1 MPENPQYQ
9 TLTPVVV
16 IATPPKGLPTSQ
28 APAPSIIQSSP
39 TSNTQLNQPKSVQ
52 DYFSPE
58 AEAKRTKET
67 KKLLRKIR
75 EKNGGTT
82 AEGLNKL
89 TALFVGYVKTADKYF
104 DRAVYGNPEAG
115 DSTKFKPLDY
125 GILPL
130 INLLASIDFCALASY
145 AISQIPGGKK
155 FNPND
160 KSQQKTTL
168 GRRKWQLQYAAYK
181 IQRYI
186 DDFYGGA
193 EQVTNPKNPD
203 NVSKLQKTIIKIVEE
218 INQIT
223 TESDNLFSDQ
233 TLNDTFPQLSTYSN
247 YINVATSFFNQYTD
261 PRNLPNE
268 DIQKI
273 LKYID
278 KTKAICILIQGL
290 ETPANLISLA
300 DTILGGA
307 LAETIKKLNKIID
320 PKKIESVVKDIQKGV
335 SKLNKV
341 VQQILQVISKAR
353 SIVQIVTTIVKVLK
367 IIISFLIT
375 LGLPSVFSTVGIHMT
390 VAEAK
395 DMLKAA
401 VKYIMDRIKEIN
413 TILSAISYFFAKRS
427 LQLGE
432 IINGLQAIII
442 NLQNCDSITPEDKAN
457 PQENSIISNLNQSI
471 TELVK
476 SKTDMDSFVEN
487 YETNKTKR
495 IRRSGEYTIEIL
507 KEEIVD
513 EGISLRRR
521 YGVALDVN
529 QVVVAKSTPTFATND
544 IVIIE
549 EVKLLLPKTK
559 KTGLANVQNMISALS
574 PDEFTILE
582 EAANYLNTED
592 EPVDISI
599 EIDKNEDAEDPDSED
614 DDTETGLGL
623 QSFINKLKGGKK
635 LRRRMHREMAKSKRK
650 LADDMKKANPNA
662 PSTKKT
668 ELEASKAEL
677 TTIKD
682 NLKTTK
688 EKLTKT
694 IALAATNPLAAG
706 IYVPLIRLLK
716 KQIKELENAITQ
728 KIKDIKKIDPGF
740 IP

>member
-16 IATPPKGLPTSQ
+16 VATPPRKLPPSQ
-28 APAPSIIQSSP
+28 ATAPSLIQSNQA
-39 TSNTQLNQPKSVQ
+39 TSNAQIIQPKSVQ

-58 AEAKRTKET
+58 AEAKRIKQN
-67 KKLLRKIR
+67 KKTLRKLK
-75 EKNGGTT
+75 ESNGGTT

-89 TALFVGYVKTADKYF
+89 TAIFVGYVKIADKYF

-130 INLLASIDFCALASY
+130 INLLASVDFCALASY
-145 AISQIPGGKK
+145 VINQIPGGKK

-181 IQRYI
+181 IQGYI

-193 EQVTNPKNPD
+193 EEVTNPKNPD
-203 NVSKLQKTIIKIVEE
+203 NISKLQKTIIKIVEE

-223 TESDNLFSDQ
+223 TATDDLFNDP

-300 DTILGGA
+300 DTILGGKV
-307 LAETIKKLNKIID
+307 AEAIQKLNKIID
-320 PKKIESVVKDIQKGV
+320 PKKIESVVRDIQKGA

-353 SIVQIVTTIVKVLK
+353 SIVQIVTVVVKVLK
-367 IIISFLIT
+367 IIINFL
-375 LGLPSVFSTVGIHMT
+375 LLLPLPSIFATVGIHMT
-390 VAEAK
+390 IAEAK
-395 DMLKAA
+395 EKLKKA
-401 VKYIMDRIKEIN
+401 VAFIMDRIKEIN
-413 TILSAISYFFAKRS
+413 TILSAITYFFTKRS

-432 IINGLQAIII
+432 IINGLQVIII
-442 NLQNCDSITPEDKAN
+442 NLQNCDSITPEDKVN
-457 PQENSIISNLNQSI
+457 PQENSMISNLNQAI
-471 TELVK
+471 TGLIK
-476 SKTDMDSFVEN
+476 SKDEMDSFVEN

-495 IRRSGEYTIEIL
+495 TRRSGEYTIEIL
-507 KEEIVD
+507 KEEVVD

-521 YGVALDVN
+521 YGVALDIN

-544 IVIIE
+544 NVIIE
-549 EVKLLLPKTK
+549 EVKLLLPK

-582 EAANYLNTED
+582 EASNYLNTED
-592 EPVDISI
+592 EPVDVSI

-623 QSFINKLKGGKK
+623 QSFMNKLKGGKK
-635 LRRRMHREMAKSKRK
+635 LRKRMHREMAKSKRK
-650 LADDMKKANPNA
+650 VADDMKKANPNA

-668 ELEASKAEL
+668 ELDASKSEL
-677 TTIKD
+677 IVLKD
-682 NLKTTK
+682 KLKTTND
-688 EKLTKT
+688 KLKATV
-694 IALAATNPLAAG
+694 AAAAASVVG
-706 IYVPLIRLLK
+706 AAAYIPLIRLLR

-740 IP
+740 TP